1 MYPGGASCYT
11 KRMLRY
17 YATVR
22 PVAIYFNMLN
32 ATGNCTSLR
41 RCACSC
47 AVDPHPR
54 APSPPA
60 QPPLPPALPLPETSS
75 PLPEHGRS
83 NLSSAALRGV
93 VFAAAVGVGCLALL
107 LLRLITWLLW
117 GGCQRSKATITTRHV
132 ALHECGFASAAP
144 QRPSSTSPDHVAST
158 APSSTSP
165 GYLSQVELTPVDTL
179 SISSDCSSSDA
190 SAPADAPPAGSRSFE
205 IDSFAGARVDLERK
219 IGEGGFAAVWLA
231 VHEGAPIAV
240 KILASTKRRALQRE
254 AAILRQLRHPCIC
267 SFFGVVD
274 IHGRPAILL
283 EYLAG
288 GTLEQYL
295 GLTAAHAHNAMDNTM
310 DGTTMD
316 KTATGWCEQS
326 NCALM
331 LPAAAEPDPSPEPS
345 FVDPPRTTAAHSR
358 PPERTRQLLRFAQ
371 QLASGLAFLHSHS
384 VVHRDVKGSNV
395 ILDQAQQVAKIS
407 DFGISHAIVSKKAE
421 ADADEPGSDSAEPA
435 PAYYASSV
443 SMGTTRYLA
452 PELFSLQS
460 ASGPR
465 QKSLRQLTAADAY
478 SFALLLFEMLHEQ
491 RAFAGRT
498 PMAALILSSEQ
509 QRPPIDLPI
518 DLAPYARV
526 IEQCWSHDLRDRPSL
541 EEVRAQLAEAQR
553 AAGAGRNA

>member
-1 MYPGGASCYT
+1 
-11 KRMLRY
+11 MLRY

-107 LLRLITWLLW
+107 LLRLITWLRW

-231 VHEGAPIAV
+231 VHEVRCATRRRDHLFSCVLLSSLTGAACRLHAAYMPLTCRLHAACMPLTCRSLSATARHT
-240 KILASTKRRALQRE
+240 LALSCVSL
-254 AAILRQLRHPCIC
+254 PCI
-267 SFFGVVD
+267 
-274 IHGRPAILL
+274 
-283 EYLAG
+283 
-288 GTLEQYL
+288 
-295 GLTAAHAHNAMDNTM
+295 
-310 DGTTMD
+310 
-316 KTATGWCEQS
+316 
-326 NCALM
+326 
-331 LPAAAEPDPSPEPS
+331 
-345 FVDPPRTTAAHSR
+345 
-358 PPERTRQLLRFAQ
+358 
-371 QLASGLAFLHSHS
+371 
-384 VVHRDVKGSNV
+384 
-395 ILDQAQQVAKIS
+395 
-407 DFGISHAIVSKKAE
+407 
-421 ADADEPGSDSAEPA
+421 
-435 PAYYASSV
+435 
-443 SMGTTRYLA
+443 
-452 PELFSLQS
+452 
-460 ASGPR
+460 
-465 QKSLRQLTAADAY
+465 
-478 SFALLLFEMLHEQ
+478 
-491 RAFAGRT
+491 
-498 PMAALILSSEQ
+498 
-509 QRPPIDLPI
+509 
-518 DLAPYARV
+518 
-526 IEQCWSHDLRDRPSL
+526 
-541 EEVRAQLAEAQR
+541 
-553 AAGAGRNA
+553 